1 MHDKFSPVPNGVT
14 YFDGFNDSSI
24 NADFWQQTAVG
35 AITIAEA
42 SGILS
47 INHEIAGAIGSAF
60 IQSIRKFGW
69 QTAISAGITL
79 VTGSAGADG
88 DHAEASI
95 MLYKDA
101 THYIRFGP
109 YRDTSEAKNNLACIR
124 YNMGAGALVEYKGA
138 VTDATLHKYAIIILG
153 DHVVFILD
161 ENIVYDMETALF
173 VDYYLRLES
182 AAPAA
187 GDHIHANFTNF
198 MCTKSPSLLADLIA
212 PSTIGSI
219 AANVITIDGKVDV
232 IDTNVDTINGKI
244 DIIDTLLDT
253 IDTKHTFSGDVT
265 LTNTT
270 ATELTFDAVTHGAE
284 FELVL
289 AAALLRGTVPK
300 AVMNDGGAYTDY
312 TTECN
317 NLTTRDVKLLPSVP
331 ANGDA
336 FIVSSHEKF
345 CYIDVYMEG
354 GVVNTNNVIALKYWD
369 GDTWEAI
376 PGVVDGTFDTQSL
389 GKSGRISFSPP
400 VDWAEVAIDGY
411 TGYPVEFVVTT
422 FGADVPY
429 ATHIQVGLDSS
440 SGFDQVAQEFTDLT
454 VYIKRSFPT
463 IGYQTNPGDSLTY
476 VQSIGHRDVDING
489 IRCCGDTKVGFQL
502 SATPDKNVVI
512 PYFGFTRRL

>member
-24 NADFWQQTAVG
+24 NADFWQQTTVG
-35 AITIAEA
+35 AVTIAEA

-47 INHEIAGAIGSAF
+47 INHEIAGALGSAF

-79 VTGSAGADG
+79 VTGSAGGDG

-124 YNMGAGALVEYKGA
+124 YNMGAGALAEYKGA

-173 VDYYLRLES
+173 VDYYIRLES

-198 MCTKSPSLLADLIA
+198 ACTKSANLLLDLVAPGSAASLAADIA
-212 PSTIGSI
+212 IL
-219 AANVITIDGKVDV
+219 D
-232 IDTNVDTINGKI
+232 GKI

-253 IDTKHTFSGDVT
+253 MDIKNTFSGNVT
-265 LTNTT
+265 LTDTT
-270 ATELTFDAVTHGAE
+270 TTELTFDAATHGAE

-317 NLTTRDVKLLPSVP
+317 NVITRDIKLLPSVP

-354 GVVNTNNVIALKYWD
+354 GIANTDNVIALKYWD

-389 GKSGRISFSPP
+389 GKSGRVSFSPP

-411 TGYPVEFVVTT
+411 TGYPVEFVVTA
-422 FGADVPY
+422 FGVDVPY
-429 ATHIQVGLDSS
+429 ATHIQLGLDSS

-454 VYIKRSFPT
+454 VYIKRNFPT

-476 VQSIGHRDVDING
+476 VQSIGHKDVDING
-489 IRCCGDTKVGFQL
+489 FRCYGDTKVGFQL

>member
-24 NADFWQQTAVG
+24 NAAFWNQVTAG
-35 AITIAEA
+35 AVTIAEA
-42 SGILS
+42 TGVLS
-47 INHEIAGAIGSAF
+47 INHEAAAALGAAYV
-60 IQSIRKFGW
+60 QSIRKFGW
-69 QTAISAGITL
+69 QNTILVGITL
-79 VTGSAGADG
+79 STGSAGADG

-95 MLYKDA
+95 VLFKDA

-124 YNMGAGALVEYKGA
+124 YNMGAGALAVYKGA
-138 VTDATLHKYAIIILG
+138 VTDAVLHKYSIVVLG
-153 DHVVFILD
+153 DHAVFMLD
-161 ENIVYDMETALF
+161 ENIVYDMETTEF

-187 GDHIHANFTNF
+187 GDHIHAGFTDF
-198 MCTKSPSLLADLIA
+198 ICAKSANILSDLVTPGSSASISADVAI
-212 PSTIGSI
+212 
-219 AANVITIDGKVDV
+219 ID
-232 IDTNVDTINGKI
+232 GKI

-253 IDTKHTFSGDVT
+253 IDTKHTFSGNVT
-265 LTNTT
+265 LTDTT
-270 ATELTFDAVTHGAE
+270 AVELTFDAATHGAE

-300 AVMNDGGAYTDY
+300 AVMKDGGAYTDY
-312 TTECN
+312 TVECN

-354 GVVNTNNVIALKYWD
+354 GVANTDNVIALKYWD
-369 GDTWEAI
+369 GDSWEAI

-389 GKSGRISFSPP
+389 GKSGRVSFSPP

-476 VQSIGHRDVDING
+476 VQGIGHRDVDING
-489 IRCCGDTKVGFQL
+489 FRCCGDTKVGFQL